1 MAAVPSVPD
10 RGRSLL
16 PRLSASVSGS
26 RGHLGAHRTLPPR
39 PTPQTGTAAGEGCGL
54 AKVAGKARPR
64 RPAPPPESSPAPRR
78 RALERPAYH
87 AGAAPHRSRAAVP
100 SRGLEPSLQGAGS
113 GRDCEPGRSGRAA
126 GAGKTRAGAGAG
138 LARDGRARRRSLAC
152 PKGRGKTR
160 PDSPAR
166 GQPRAGPGPPDV
178 GGGTGGNPRP
188 PRANLSAARARGAA
202 RPGPHRGAARPWRPG
217 PLPAALCAASRC
229 APARTGGSAAPTA
242 AGTPAGRP
250 ARPLSL
256 LRLLLASPAP
266 LRVHSEAA
274 SEEKRSARRLPDP
287 RRLLLGLI

>member
-1 MAAVPSVPD
+1 M
-10 RGRSLL
+10 
-16 PRLSASVSGS
+16 
-26 RGHLGAHRTLPPR
+26 
-39 PTPQTGTAAGEGCGL
+39 

-202 RPGPHRGAARPWRPG
+202 RPGPHRGASRLWRPG
-217 PLPAALCAASRC
+217 PLPAALCAASPVR
-229 APARTGGSAAPTA
+229 AGSD
-242 AGTPAGRP
+242 PAGLQPRPLPAPPQGARP
-250 ARPLSL
+250 ARCLSSASSWPRPPLSVSTARQ
-256 LRLLLASPAP
+256 LRRRNVLPVAS
-266 LRVHSEAA
+266 LILAA
-274 SEEKRSARRLPDP
+274 SS
-287 RRLLLGLI
+287 